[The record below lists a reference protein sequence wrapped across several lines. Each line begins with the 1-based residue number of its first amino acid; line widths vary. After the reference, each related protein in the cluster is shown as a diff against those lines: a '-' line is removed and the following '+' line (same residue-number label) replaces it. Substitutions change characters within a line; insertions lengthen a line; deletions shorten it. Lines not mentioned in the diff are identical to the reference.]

1 MYLKRIE
8 IAGFKSFA
16 DRTVIEFNEGLTA
29 IVGPNG
35 SGKSNITEAIR
46 WVLGEQSA
54 KSLRGGKMPDVI
66 FAGSSSRSPLN
77 IAEVTLVLDNED
89 YFLPVEYSEVS
100 VTRRLTRDGES
111 DFFINKQRSR
121 LKDVVSLFMDSG
133 LGRDSFSI
141 ISQGKVEE
149 IFNSKPEDRRAIFEE
164 AAGVLKYKNRKKQ
177 AEKHLVETD
186 DNLSRVQD
194 IIYELEL
201 QLNPLKQQSDNA
213 KSYLSLKEKLSEQ
226 DISMSAFLIDQTK
239 EKWEKNKEQLA
250 TNRQE
255 LSLKEKEK
263 ETLEDTLEQ
272 LKSEQLTLEQMLDS
286 HQQRLLDCSTE
297 YEQLET
303 QKRVL
308 EEKQKFSFQTK
319 EAQQK
324 TLRDLDKQKEALRSE
339 IETLK
344 NEEQELNNEQQ
355 LIKKEISHIKQEL
368 VQYSKSAK
376 EQLDDMRSDYLE
388 YMQQQSH
395 VNNELKHLEKQY
407 TQETSRNSNEITGL
421 EKLVSMIKEKKVE
434 LETLS
439 QEYDVKKENVVTYL
453 EEYQEKR
460 QIKEQLNA
468 QLQKL
473 NTQLMDALRILQQ
486 AQAKQKSL
494 KELQDN
500 YAGFYQGVR
509 AVLKEKNRIPGI
521 VGAVAEL
528 IEIPSKYQLA
538 LETAL
543 GTSVQHVVTRDDQ
556 SARDAISFLKKQ
568 RLGRATF
575 LPLTTVKARHIRQDI
590 LDRVH
595 QLPGFVGVASDLVSY
610 ENDVATIIK
619 NLLGLTIVADSLDS
633 ATQIAKQINFQ
644 YRVVSLDGDVMNP
657 GGSMTGGMSKKG
669 QSMHWFSQSKELQ
682 DVEKQLS
689 QMTTLYNE
697 KEQDVAQLK
706 EELTIIEE
714 SLETLRHLGEEARL
728 SEQKLQSQVSLLTQ
742 DVAQLEKEKKV
753 LEYEQSELNQF
764 LVEYEQEKE
773 RYEREQKELTQ
784 KIAELDKKMAD
795 IDQLEATNSEK
806 KEQLAN
812 DLAKKEAGLAVIN
825 EKLNQLADKQNERK
839 TRLAETDQKMSDMLQ
854 ESQSNEEDSSHF
866 KEDEALISQKMK
878 EASQKREAV
887 LEHIAKAKEQRE
899 GYAIK
904 IKEYEVIVETSQ
916 QNIRELINQKS
927 ELEITQGSYD
937 NQLDSLLT
945 NLQEEYSLTY
955 EAAKER
961 ALPVEDAEEVSQSI
975 RELKQQISNLG
986 PVNVSAIAQYDEIT
1000 ERYDFLTSQRDD
1012 LNQAKGELKET
1023 MDEMDMLVMKQ
1034 FHEVFCDIREEFR
1047 EVFPKM
1053 FGGGH
1058 ADLILSDETD
1068 LLHTGIDIV
1077 AQPPG
1082 KKLQQLSLLSGGE
1095 RALTAIALLFSIIQ
1109 ARPIPFCI
1117 LDEVEAA
1124 LDEANVARF
1133 GNYLRHFGDATQF
1146 IVITHRK
1153 GTMES
1158 AKVLYGV
1165 TMQES
1170 GVSKIVSVHLEE
1182 MEKLEETIK

>member
-16 DRTVIEFNEGLTA
+16 ERTIIEFNEGLTA

-66 FAGSSSRSPLN
+66 FAGSSSRYPLN

-89 YFLPVEYSEVS
+89 HFLPIEYSEVS

-111 DFFINKQRSR
+111 DFFINKQRCR
-121 LKDVVSLFMDSG
+121 LKDVISLFMDSG

-149 IFNSKPEDRRAIFEE
+149 IFNSKPEERRAIFEE

-177 AEKHLVETD
+177 AEKHLGETD

-194 IIYELEL
+194 IIYELEI
-201 QLNPLKQQSDNA
+201 QLAPLKKQSDNA
-213 KSYLSLKEKLSEQ
+213 KQYLALKETLSEQ
-226 DISMSAFLIDQTK
+226 DISMTTHLIEETK
-239 EKWEKNKEQLA
+239 EKWEKNKEQL
-250 TNRQE
+250 RQKKQALE
-255 LSLKEKEK
+255 ARESEKI
-263 ETLEDTLEQ
+263 TLEETLEQ
-272 LKSEQLTLEQMLDS
+272 LKSEQATLEQMLDN
-286 HQQRLLDCSTE
+286 HQQRLLDYSTQ

-308 EEKQKFSFQTK
+308 EEKQKFSVQTK
-319 EAQQK
+319 ESQQK
-324 TLRDLDKQKEALRSE
+324 TLRDLDTQKDLLRRE
-339 IETLK
+339 IDTLK
-344 NEEQELNNEQQ
+344 QDEQEL
-355 LIKKEISHIKQEL
+355 IKEKQAIQKDIHRMREAL

-407 TQETSRNSNEITGL
+407 SQETNKQSREVNDYDH
-421 EKLVSMIKEKKVE
+421 LVSMIKEKQAS
-434 LETLS
+434 LESLIE
-439 QEYDVKKENVVTYL
+439 EYDIKKANVVTYL
-453 EEYQEKR
+453 EDYQQKR
-460 QIKEQLNA
+460 QIKEQLST

-509 AVLKEKNRIPGI
+509 AVLKDKQQFPGV

-528 IEIPSKYQLA
+528 IDIPETYQLA

-543 GTSVQHVVTRDDQ
+543 GTSVQHIVTTDDQ
-556 SARDAISFLKKQ
+556 SAREAISYLKKQ

-575 LPLTTVKARHIRQDI
+575 LPLTTVKARFIRQDV
-590 LDRVH
+590 LDRISH
-595 QLPGFVGVASDLVSY
+595 MPGFIGVASELVSY
-610 ENDVATIIK
+610 DETVSAVMK

-633 ATQIAKQINFQ
+633 ATHIAKQINFQ

-682 DVEKQLS
+682 EIEKQLS
-689 QMTTLYNE
+689 QMTTLYQQ
-697 KEQDVAQLK
+697 KEAEVSHIK
-706 EELTIIEE
+706 EELIVVDEA
-714 SLETLRHLGEEARL
+714 LEKLRQLGEDARL
-728 SEQKLQSQVSLLTQ
+728 TEQKLSAQVSLLTQ
-742 DVAQLEKEKKV
+742 DITQLEKEKKV
-753 LEYEQSELNQF
+753 LEYEQGELTQF
-764 LVEYEQEKE
+764 LTLYQQDKE
-773 RYEREQKELTQ
+773 RYELEQKELTK
-784 KIAELDKKMAD
+784 KIAELDKKMTD
-795 IDQLEATNSEK
+795 VDQLEATNLEK
-806 KEQLAN
+806 KEELTQS
-812 DLAKKEAGLAVIN
+812 LAKKEAELAVVKEKISQLN
-825 EKLNQLADKQNERK
+825 EKQKERMERLDVADK
-839 TRLAETDQKMSDMLQ
+839 KMSDMLQ
-854 ESQSNEEDSSHF
+854 ETQSNEQDSSHF
-866 KEDEALISQKMK
+866 HEEEERIAIEMGSVSNKREDVLTRITEAKTQREHYTASIKEQEKLVEKNRQDIQVLVSQK
-878 EASQKREAV
+878 
-887 LEHIAKAKEQRE
+887 
-899 GYAIK
+899 
-904 IKEYEVIVETSQ
+904 T
-916 QNIRELINQKS
+916 ELDINQG
-927 ELEITQGSYD
+927 TCD

-945 NLQEEYSLTY
+945 YLQEEYSLTF

-961 ALPVEDAEEVSQSI
+961 SFMIEDVANVSQNI
-975 RELKQQISNLG
+975 RELKIKVADLG
-986 PVNVSAIAQYDEIT
+986 PVNISAIAQHDDIL

-1012 LNQAKGELKET
+1012 LNLAKDELKET

-1047 EVFPKM
+1047 QVFPKM

-1124 LDEANVARF
+1124 LDEANVTRF

-1182 MEKLEETIK
+1182 MEKLETTLK

>member
-8 IAGFKSFA
+8 ISGFKSFA
-16 DRTVIEFNEGLTA
+16 DKTVIEFNNGLTA

-89 YFLPVEYSEVS
+89 HFLPIEYAEVS
-100 VTRRLTRDGES
+100 ITRRLTRDGDS
-111 DFFINKQRSR
+111 DFFINKQRCR

-149 IFNSKPEDRRAIFEE
+149 IFNSKPEDRRSIFEE

-201 QLNPLKQQSDNA
+201 QLAPLKSQSDNA
-213 KSYLSLKEKLSEQ
+213 KKYLTLKEKLTEQ
-226 DISMSAFLIDQTK
+226 DVSMTAHLIEDTK
-239 EKWEKNKEQLA
+239 QKWETNKVSLNQKQEQLA
-250 TNRQE
+250 KSE
-255 LSLKEKEK
+255 AEKQ
-263 ETLEDTLEQ
+263 TLEETLEQ
-272 LKSEQLTLEQMLDS
+272 LKKEQSALEKVLDTY
-286 HQQRLLDCSTE
+286 QERLLTYSTQ
-297 YEQLET
+297 YEQLEA

-308 EEKQKFSFQTK
+308 EEKQKFSVQTK
-319 EAQQK
+319 ENQQK
-324 TLRDLDKQKEALRSE
+324 TLKDLDTQKEELRVE
-339 IETLK
+339 IASLEEEEKELLK
-344 NEEQELNNEQQ
+344 TKQEQQ
-355 LIKKEISHIKQEL
+355 DVISQIKEELI
-368 VQYSKSAK
+368 QYSKSAK

-407 TQETSRNSNEITGL
+407 SQETGKNAREIDGYET
-421 EKLVSMIKEKKVE
+421 LVQSIKAKQTE
-434 LETLS
+434 LEELTH
-439 QEYDVKKENVVTYL
+439 EYDIKKANVVTYL
-453 EEYQEKR
+453 EEYQQKR
-460 QIKEQLNA
+460 QTKEQLSG

-500 YAGFYQGVR
+500 YSGFYQGVR
-509 AVLKEKNRIPGI
+509 AILKEKKQFPGI

-528 IEIPSKYQLA
+528 VDIPETYQVA

-543 GTSVQHVVTRDDQ
+543 GTSVQHIVTADDQ
-556 SARDAISFLKKQ
+556 SAREAISYLKQQ

-575 LPLTTVKARHIRQDI
+575 LPLTTVKARYVRQDV
-590 LDRVH
+590 LDKIG
-595 QLPGFVGVASDLVSY
+595 QMSGFVGIASDLVGY
-610 ENDVATIIK
+610 KKEVEPIIK
-619 NLLGLTIVADSLDS
+619 NLLGITIVADSLDS
-633 ATQIAKQINFQ
+633 ATRLAKQINFQ

-669 QSMHWFSQSKELQ
+669 QSMHWFSQSKDLQ
-682 DVEKQLS
+682 DIEKQLS
-689 QMTTLYNE
+689 QMTTLYEQKE
-697 KEQDVAQLK
+697 KEVNQIK
-706 EELTIIEE
+706 EELDLIET
-714 SLETLRHLGEEARL
+714 SLEEVRRLGEEARVT
-728 SEQKLQSQVSLLTQ
+728 EQQLNGQITLIRQDLT
-742 DVAQLEKEKKV
+742 QLEKEQKV
-753 LEYEQSELNQF
+753 FEYEQRELNQF
-764 LVEYEQEKE
+764 LSMYEEDKEKYEKQQQE
-773 RYEREQKELTQ
+773 LAT

-795 IDQLEATNSEK
+795 VDKLEATNSEK
-806 KEQLAN
+806 KEALTTQLAQ
-812 DLAKKEAGLAVIN
+812 KEAEMAVVK
-825 EKLNQLADKQNERK
+825 EKIHQLKEKHDERVARFESIDK
-839 TRLAETDQKMSDMLQ
+839 KMSDMLQ
-854 ESQSNEEDSSHF
+854 ETESNEQDSSNF
-866 KEDEALISQKMK
+866 KEDEERIIQEMQEVST
-878 EASQKREAV
+878 KRETV
-887 LEHIAKAKEQRE
+887 LTQISETKKQRE
-899 GYAIK
+899 NYAVD
-904 IKEYEVIVETSQ
+904 IKEHEKIVE
-916 QNIRELINQKS
+916 KS
-927 ELEITQGSYD
+927 HQDIHALVSEKTELEIIQGRHD

-945 NLQEEYSLTY
+945 YLQEEYSLTF
-955 EAAKER
+955 EGAKER
-961 ALPVEDAEEVSQSI
+961 SFMIEDTSEVSESI
-975 RELKQQISNLG
+975 RSLKSEIANLG
-986 PVNVSAIAQYDEIT
+986 PVNVSAIAQYDEIA
-1000 ERYDFLTSQRDD
+1000 ERYDFLISQRDD
-1012 LNQAKGELKET
+1012 LNQAKDELKET

-1058 ADLILSDETD
+1058 ADLILTDETD

-1133 GNYLRHFGDATQF
+1133 GNYLRHFGDSTQF

-1182 MEKLEETIK
+1182 MEKLESSLK

>member
-263 ETLEDTLEQ
+263 ETLEETLEQ

-324 TLRDLDKQKEALRSE
+324 TLRDLDKQKEALRCE

-590 LDRVH
+590 LDRVY

-610 ENDVATIIK
+610 ENDVVTIIK

-887 LEHIAKAKEQRE
+887 LGHIAKAKEQRE

>member
-89 YFLPVEYSEVS
+89 HFLPIEYTEVS

-111 DFFINKQRSR
+111 DFFINKQRCR
-121 LKDVVSLFMDSG
+121 LKDVISLFMDSG

-149 IFNSKPEDRRAIFEE
+149 IFNSKPEERRAIFEE

-177 AEKHLVETD
+177 AEKHLGETD

-194 IIYELEL
+194 IIYELEI
-201 QLNPLKQQSDNA
+201 QLAPLKQQSDNA
-213 KSYLSLKEKLSEQ
+213 KTYLALKEQLSEQ
-226 DISMSAFLIDQTK
+226 DVSMTTHLIEETK
-239 EKWEKNKEQLA
+239 NKWNDNKKQLEEKNQLI
-250 TNRQE
+250 NQ
-255 LSLKEKEK
+255 K
-263 ETLEDTLEQ
+263 ETEKNELEEKLER
-272 LKSEQLTLEQMLDS
+272 LKSEQATLEQMLDS
-286 HQQRLLDCSTE
+286 HQQRLLDYSTQ

-308 EEKQKFSFQTK
+308 EEKQKFSVQTK
-319 EAQQK
+319 EVQQK
-324 TLRDLDKQKEALRSE
+324 TLRNLDTEKEALKQE
-339 IETLK
+339 IHSL
-344 NEEQELNNEQQ
+344 EEEENS
-355 LIKKEISHIKQEL
+355 LIEEKKSLTKLISRIREEL

-395 VNNELKHLEKQY
+395 VNNELKHLEKQFN
-407 TQETSRNSNEITGL
+407 QETNKNSREMNQYEELVETITN
-421 EKLVSMIKEKKVE
+421 KQKELDELTKV
-434 LETLS
+434 
-439 QEYDVKKENVVTYL
+439 YDVKKENVVTYL
-453 EEYQEKR
+453 EDYQQKR
-460 QIKEQLNA
+460 QLKEQRSQELK
-468 QLQKL
+468 KL

-500 YAGFYQGVR
+500 YSGFYQGVR
-509 AVLKEKNRIPGI
+509 AVLKEKQQFPGI

-528 IEIPSKYQLA
+528 IDIPSSYQQA

-543 GTSVQHVVTRDDQ
+543 GASVQYVVTKDDQ
-556 SARDAISFLKKQ
+556 SAREAISYLKKQ

-575 LPLTTVKARHIRQDI
+575 LPLTTVKARYIRQDV
-590 LDRVH
+590 LDKV
-595 QLPGFVGVASDLVSY
+595 QNMSGFVGVASELVRYDEEVSAI
-610 ENDVATIIK
+610 VK
-619 NLLGLTIVADSLDS
+619 NLLGLTIVADSLEA
-633 ATQIAKQINFQ
+633 ATHIAKQINFQ

-682 DVEKQLS
+682 DIEKQLS
-689 QMTTLYNE
+689 QMTTLYKQ
-697 KEQDVAQLK
+697 KETDVTELQK
-706 EELTIIEE
+706 EVSLIDD
-714 SLETLRHLGEEARL
+714 SLENLRKLGEEARL
-728 SEQKLQSQVSLLTQ
+728 TEQKLQSQVSLLTQ
-742 DVAQLEKEKKV
+742 DVTQLEKEKKI

-764 LVEYEQEKE
+764 LTEYQQEKE
-773 RYEREQKELTQ
+773 HYEAQQKELAQ
-784 KIAELDKKMAD
+784 KIAELDKRMAD
-795 IDQLEATNSEK
+795 VDQLEATNSEK
-806 KEQLAN
+806 KETLTKELAQKEA
-812 DLAKKEAGLAVIN
+812 DLAVTK
-825 EKLNQLADKQNERK
+825 EKLNQLAEKQLERN
-839 TRLAETDQKMSDMLQ
+839 TRLQEADQKMSEMLQ
-854 ESQSNEEDSSHF
+854 ESQSHEEDSSHY
-866 KEDEALISQKMK
+866 KEDEENIAKQMS
-878 EASQKREAV
+878 EASRKREEV
-887 LEHIAKAKEQRE
+887 LTQISKAKKQRE
-899 GYAIK
+899 HYAK
-904 IKEYEVIVETSQ
+904 TIKEHDVIVDKSYAV
-916 QNIRELINQKS
+916 IRELVNQKTD
-927 ELEITQGSYD
+927 LEIMQGTCD

-945 NLQEEYSLTY
+945 YLQEEYSLTF

-961 ALPVEDAEEVSQSI
+961 SFDIHDASQVSQVI
-975 RELKQQISNLG
+975 RDLKVKISELG
-986 PVNVSAIAQYDEIT
+986 PVNISAIAQHDEIL

-1012 LNQAKGELKET
+1012 LNQAKDELQET

-1047 EVFPKM
+1047 QVFPKM

-1158 AKVLYGV
+1158 AKMLYGV

-1170 GVSKIVSVHLEE
+1170 GISKVVSVHLEE
-1182 MEKLEETIK
+1182 MEKLEETLK

>member
-16 DRTVIEFNEGLTA
+16 ERTIIEFNEGLTA
-29 IVGPNG
+29 VVGPNG
-35 SGKSNITEAIR
+35 SGKSNITEAVR

-54 KSLRGGKMPDVI
+54 KNLRGGKMPDVI

-89 YFLPVEYSEVS
+89 HFLPIEYSEVS

-111 DFFINKQRSR
+111 DFFINKQRCR
-121 LKDVVSLFMDSG
+121 LKDVISLFMDSG

-149 IFNSKPEDRRAIFEE
+149 IFNSKPEERRAIFEE

-177 AEKHLVETD
+177 AEKHLGETD

-194 IIYELEL
+194 IIYELEI
-201 QLNPLKQQSDNA
+201 QLAPLKKQSDNA
-213 KSYLSLKEKLSEQ
+213 TQYLALKETLSEQ
-226 DISMSAFLIDQTK
+226 DISMTTHLIEETK
-239 EKWEKNKEQLA
+239 EKWEKNKEQL
-250 TNRQE
+250 RQKKQALEARE
-255 LSLKEKEK
+255 LEKI
-263 ETLEDTLEQ
+263 TLEETLEQ
-272 LKSEQLTLEQMLDS
+272 LKLEQETLEQMLDN
-286 HQQRLLDCSTE
+286 HQQRLLDYSTQ

-308 EEKQKFSFQTK
+308 EEKQKFSVQTK
-319 EAQQK
+319 ESQQK
-324 TLRDLDKQKEALRSE
+324 TLRDLDTQKELLRRE
-339 IETLK
+339 IDTLK
-344 NEEQELNNEQQ
+344 QDEQELIQE
-355 LIKKEISHIKQEL
+355 KQAIQKDTYRMREEL

-407 TQETSRNSNEITGL
+407 SQETNKNSREINHYEQL
-421 EKLVSMIKEKKVE
+421 ISLIKEKQ
-434 LETLS
+434 ETLENLEK
-439 QEYDVKKENVVTYL
+439 EYDIKKANVVTYL
-453 EEYQEKR
+453 EDYQQKR
-460 QIKEQLNA
+460 QVKEQLNT

-509 AVLKEKNRIPGI
+509 AVLKDKQQFPGV

-528 IEIPSKYQLA
+528 IEIPEAYQLA

-543 GTSVQHVVTRDDQ
+543 GTSVQHIVTTDDQ
-556 SARDAISFLKKQ
+556 SAREAISYLKKQ

-575 LPLTTVKARHIRQDI
+575 LPLTTVKARFIRQDV
-590 LDRVH
+590 LDKVSH
-595 QLPGFVGVASDLVSY
+595 MSGFIGVASELVSY
-610 ENDVATIIK
+610 DETVAAIMK

-633 ATQIAKQINFQ
+633 ATHIAKQIKFQ

-657 GGSMTGGMSKKG
+657 GGSMTGGMSKNG

-682 DVEKQLS
+682 EIEKQLS
-689 QMTTLYNE
+689 QMTTLYQQ
-697 KEQDVAQLK
+697 KEAEVSHIK
-706 EELTIIEE
+706 EELVVVDE
-714 SLETLRHLGEEARL
+714 SLEQLRQLGEEARL
-728 SEQKLQSQVSLLTQ
+728 TEQQLSTQVSLLTQ
-742 DVAQLEKEKKV
+742 DVSQLEKEKKV
-753 LEYEQSELNQF
+753 IEYEQSELNQF
-764 LVEYEQEKE
+764 LTLYQQDKENYEL
-773 RYEREQKELTQ
+773 EQKELEK

-795 IDQLEATNSEK
+795 VDQLEATNLEK
-806 KEQLAN
+806 KEELTQS
-812 DLAKKEAGLAVIN
+812 LAKKEAELAVVKEKLSQLN
-825 EKLNQLADKQNERK
+825 EKQKERIERLDVADK
-839 TRLAETDQKMSDMLQ
+839 KMSDMLQ
-854 ESQSNEEDSSHF
+854 ETQSNEQDSSHF
-866 KEDEALISQKMK
+866 HEEEARIIKEMGSVSNKREEILTQITEAKTQREHYTTSIKEQEKIVEKNRQDIQVLISQ
-878 EASQKREAV
+878 R
-887 LEHIAKAKEQRE
+887 
-899 GYAIK
+899 
-904 IKEYEVIVETSQ
+904 T
-916 QNIRELINQKS
+916 ELDI
-927 ELEITQGSYD
+927 IQGTCD

-945 NLQEEYSLTY
+945 YLQEEYSLTF

-961 ALPVEDAEEVSQSI
+961 SFIIENVASVSQNI
-975 RELKQQISNLG
+975 RELKRKVADLG
-986 PVNVSAIAQYDEIT
+986 PVNISAIAQHDDIL

-1012 LNQAKGELKET
+1012 LNLAKDELKET

-1047 EVFPKM
+1047 QVFPKM

-1124 LDEANVARF
+1124 LDEANVTRF

-1182 MEKLEETIK
+1182 MEKLETTLK